1 MLSNILSLA
10 LFASVATAGATL
22 NHRDNKHNPSNWR
35 SKDVIYKDVAIIG
48 GGSSGTY
55 AAISLKDKNVSSIVV
70 EIKDHLGGHTHTYTD
85 QKTGVPIDYGVVIFH
100 TADIVKKY
108 FGRFNIPLV
117 TINPAD
123 AVSAAYNYKSG
134 QQIPAPPPSVATLT
148 DAFTKY
154 ALLISQWPELTGGMF
169 LPDPVPEVL
178 AQPLGEVAKQY
189 GFEAAL
195 PTMASFNPG
204 LGDPLTIPLVEAIRV
219 FNFDL
224 LLTLQAGFLQTAARN
239 NSMLYTAA
247 AAELAASNS
256 LLLSSCVEDTRRNAN
271 NVTLVVKTPQG
282 EKLIVAK
289 KLLIT
294 IPAKPEYL
302 RPFDITKREY
312 KVFSKFLNGAY
323 YTSIVKNSGLPSNR
337 TIINGDE
344 TAPFGFPAQPA
355 VVLGQFSGSP
365 ELHTVY
371 YSGPR
376 TSKSTP
382 YSDAFV
388 KKEIITGL
396 KKLQQANPQTFPA
409 TNPEFVR
416 FNSHTPFY
424 LQASSEEIK
433 RGFYKELYGLQGFRN
448 AFFTGASWKGQ
459 DSTGLWKYT
468 EDVVIPQL
476 IASLRA

>member
-10 LFASVATAGATL
+10 LCASVASARATL
-22 NHRDNKHNPSNWR
+22 DKHNPAAWR
-35 SKDVIYKDVAIIG
+35 SRDVIYKDVAIIG

-55 AAISLKDKNVSSIVV
+55 AGISLKDKNVSSIVV
-70 EIKDHLGGHTHTYTD
+70 EIKDRLGGHAETYTD
-85 QKTGVPIDYGVVIFH
+85 PETGVPIDYGVAVFH
-100 TADIVKKY
+100 NADIVRQY
-108 FGRFNIPLV
+108 FGRYKIPLIMVNV
-117 TINPAD
+117 TD
-123 AVSAAYNYKSG
+123 AASAVYDYKSG
-134 QQIPAPPPSVATLT
+134 KQIPAQAPSVAALT

-154 ALLISQWPELTGGMF
+154 ALLISQWPDLTGGMF
-169 LPDPVPEVL
+169 LPYPVPEVL

-195 PTMASFNPG
+195 PIMANINPG
-204 LGDPLTIPLVEAIRV
+204 LGDPLTIPLAEAIRV
-219 FNFDL
+219 FNFEL
-224 LLTLQAGFLQTAARN
+224 LLTLQSGFLQTAARN

-256 LLLSSCVEDTRRNAN
+256 LLLSSCVTDTRRNAN
-271 NVTLVVKTPQG
+271 NVTLVVKTPHG

-302 RPFDITKREY
+302 RDFDISKREY
-312 KVFSKFLNGAY
+312 DIFRKFINGAY
-323 YTSIVKNSGLPSNR
+323 YTSVVKNSGLPSNSN
-337 TIINGDE
+337 TVNGDPN
-344 TAPFGFPAQPA
+344 APFALAPLPG
-355 VVLGQFSGSP
+355 VLVGQFSGSP
-365 ELHTVY
+365 KLHTVY
-371 YSGPR
+371 YGGPR
-376 TSKSTP
+376 TSKNTP

-388 KKEIITGL
+388 KKEIIAGL
-396 KKLQQANPQTFPA
+396 KKLQQASPQTF
-409 TNPEFVR
+409 TTTKPEIVR
-416 FNSHTPFY
+416 FSSHTPFY
-424 LQASSEEIK
+424 LQVSGEDIK
-433 RGFYKELYGLQGFRN
+433 KGFYKELYALQGFRN